1 MASLGQELKRER
13 ELRSISL
20 HDIAEQTK
28 IGVRHLQ
35 ALEDDRLDLLPGKFL
50 TKAIIRSY
58 AKALGMDEDRIMNMF
73 HEEALSQEWDTRLS
87 EKARLP
93 IISRKPTVRRRVRL
107 VPVLLVGAALLAV
120 LAGLYI
126 FVIAP
131 ARPAAPPRG
140 RGQKPAE
147 PAAAAQ
153 PLEFPEL
160 PPVVGG
166 GRIAPSDALKLEFEF
181 QAATWMHVTADG
193 ILVLE
198 GIRKAGTRE
207 TFEARTEVILQTGN
221 AGGFR
226 LRINGRPVRPLG
238 PSGKVL
244 TDVRIRHD
252 NLDQFLV
259 SGK

>member
-1 MASLGQELKRER
+1 
-13 ELRSISL
+13 
-20 HDIAEQTK
+20 
-28 IGVRHLQ
+28 
-35 ALEDDRLDLLPGKFL
+35 
-50 TKAIIRSY
+50 
-58 AKALGMDEDRIMNMF
+58 MDEDRIMNMF
-73 HEEALSQEWDTRLS
+73 HEETLSREWDTQLS
-87 EKARLP
+87 EKARTP
-93 IISRKPTVRRRVRL
+93 FISRKPKVRRRVRF
-107 VPVLLVGAALLAV
+107 VPVLLVGAAVLAV

-131 ARPAAPPRG
+131 ARPAAPPAAAD
-140 RGQKPAE
+140 KAPAADKTPAE
-147 PAAAAQ
+147 PAGAAQ

-166 GRIAPSDALKLEFEF
+166 GRIAPSDTLKLEFEF